1 MIVKFKKLSDT
12 AITPHRAHHNDAC
25 FDLFANEDVVLKY
38 GETRVVPTGIAIEL
52 PDGYYADVRPR
63 SGLTSKSALR
73 VHLGTIDS
81 NYRGDIGIICE
92 NASHK
97 ENEMVVAAAVAW
109 SISASMNRKEHE
121 TTKQLEKQWDELTK
135 NSEVK
140 IKRGDKIAQLLVQKL
155 PEIELVEVNELS
167 DSERGLNGFGS
178 TDKKEGK

>member
-38 GETRVVPTGIAIEL
+38 GETIVVTTGIAIEL
-52 PDGYYADVRPR
+52 PNGYYADIRPR
-63 SGLTSKSALR
+63 SGITSKSALR

-92 NASHK
+92 NASHRK
-97 ENEMVVAAAVAW
+97 L
-109 SISASMNRKEHE
+109 ASMNHMNTDIEI
-121 TTKQLEKQWDELTK
+121 
-135 NSEVK
+135 N
-140 IKRGDKIAQLLVQKL
+140 RGSKIAQLLIQKL

-167 DSERGLNGFGS
+167 DSERGVNGFGS
-178 TDKKEGK
+178 TDKQVAE

>member
-38 GETRVVPTGIAIEL
+38 GETKIVPTGIAIEL

-92 NASHK
+92 NTSKPTFSGDGIATVMDYTV
-97 ENEMVVAAAVAW
+97 N
-109 SISASMNRKEHE
+109 
-121 TTKQLEKQWDELTK
+121 
-135 NSEVK
+135 
-140 IKRGDKIAQLLVQKL
+140 RGDKIAQLLVQKL
-155 PEIELVEVNELS
+155 PEIELVEVNQLS

-178 TDKKEGK
+178 TDKKEGKQYE

>member
-1 MIVKFKKLSDT
+1 MIVKFKKLSDA

-25 FDLFANEDVVLKY
+25 FDLFASGDVKLKY
-38 GETRVVPTGIAIEL
+38 GETKVVPTGIAIEL

-92 NASHK
+92 NTNHLD
-97 ENEMVVAAAVAW
+97 EE
-109 SISASMNRKEHE
+109 SIIEI
-121 TTKQLEKQWDELTK
+121 
-135 NSEVK
+135 NS
-140 IKRGDKIAQLLVQKL
+140 GAKIAQILVQKL
-155 PEIELVEVNELS
+155 PEIELVETQELS

-178 TDKKEGK
+178 TDNKEDNKK

>member
-1 MIVKFKKLSDT
+1 MIVNIRRISDT
-12 AITPHRAHHNDAC
+12 AITPVKSHTQDAC

-63 SGLTSKSALR
+63 SGITSKSALR

-92 NASHK
+92 NASHRK
-97 ENEMVVAAAVAW
+97 L
-109 SISASMNRKEHE
+109 ASMNHMNTDIEI
-121 TTKQLEKQWDELTK
+121 
-135 NSEVK
+135 N
-140 IKRGDKIAQLLVQKL
+140 RGSKIAQLLIQKL

-167 DSERGLNGFGS
+167 DSERGINGFGS
-178 TDKKEGK
+178 TGTK

>member
-1 MIVKFKKLSDT
+1 MIVNIRRISDT
-12 AITPHRAHHNDAC
+12 AITPVKSHTQDAC

-63 SGLTSKSALR
+63 SGITSKSALR

-92 NASHK
+92 NTNHLD
-97 ENEMVVAAAVAW
+97 EE
-109 SISASMNRKEHE
+109 SII
-121 TTKQLEKQWDELTK
+121 
-135 NSEVK
+135 K
-140 IKRGDKIAQLLVQKL
+140 IKRGDKIAQILVQKL

-178 TDKKEGK
+178 TDKKDGK

>member
-1 MIVKFKKLSDT
+1 MIVNIRRISET
-12 AITPHRAHHNDAC
+12 AITPVKSHTQDAC
-25 FDLFANEDVVLKY
+25 FDLFASEDVILKY

-92 NASHK
+92 NASHRK
-97 ENEMVVAAAVAW
+97 L
-109 SISASMNRKEHE
+109 ASMNHMNTDIEI
-121 TTKQLEKQWDELTK
+121 
-135 NSEVK
+135 N
-140 IKRGDKIAQLLVQKL
+140 RGSKIAQLLIQKL

-167 DSERGLNGFGS
+167 DSERGINGFGS
-178 TDKKEGK
+178 TGTK